1 MRVVLLE
8 LPVER
13 PLRVPVAVPVE
24 RLLPERDEVVAASD
38 ARLLLP
44 VRVAVPLSVLR
55 EVVAFSVLLEREPVV
70 FSVLLERAPV
80 AVPVLREPEVVD
92 EVASLREPEV
102 VDVVVPSLRGVAVPE
117 TLLRVGVV
125 APLRPE
131 VRSLPVEA
139 PVDPVWRPEVVD
151 VRVPE
156 VWLLPVCG
164 AFVVTLTPPSLL
176 LTVGRFTPGVQGAV
190 GLGAGVCGGRL

>member
-24 RLLPERDEVVAASD
+24 RLLPEREEVVVASD
-38 ARLLLP
+38 VRLLLP
-44 VRVAVPLSVLR
+44 VRVAEPLSVLR
-55 EVVAFSVLLEREPVV
+55 EVVAISVLLEREPVV

-80 AVPVLREPEVVD
+80 AVPVLLERAPIAVPVLREPEVVD

-139 PVDPVWRPEVVD
+139 PVDSV
-151 VRVPE
+151 
-156 VWLLPVCG
+156 
-164 AFVVTLTPPSLL
+164 
-176 LTVGRFTPGVQGAV
+176 
-190 GLGAGVCGGRL
+190 

>member
-24 RLLPERDEVVAASD
+24 RLLPEREEVVVASD

-55 EVVAFSVLLEREPVV
+55 EVVA

-139 PVDPVWRPEVVD
+139 PVDPV
-151 VRVPE
+151 
-156 VWLLPVCG
+156 
-164 AFVVTLTPPSLL
+164 
-176 LTVGRFTPGVQGAV
+176 
-190 GLGAGVCGGRL
+190 